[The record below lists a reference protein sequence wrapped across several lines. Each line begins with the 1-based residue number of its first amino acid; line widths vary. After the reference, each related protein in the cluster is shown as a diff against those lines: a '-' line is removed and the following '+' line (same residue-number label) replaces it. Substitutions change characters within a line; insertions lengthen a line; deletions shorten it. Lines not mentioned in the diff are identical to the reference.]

1 MRKHIVQGT
10 HKAQMLL
17 AKSVAQIAILH
28 IGGNKQIVLI
38 GIQWY
43 NPSQGYPKRAMPCE
57 KNTSYIICV
66 KHSRL
71 TSYRSL
77 DSLYALNHSA
87 DFRSPSRNGVEGL
100 KPKSCSKGVVSVYFI
115 ILLFR
120 VTYLFAIP
128 LVNDISILYVFQPC
142 FLLRKVMAEIEA
154 FCGIEGMKDV

>member
-17 AKSVAQIAILH
+17 AKSVAQMTNLH

-43 NPSQGYPKRAMPCE
+43 NPSQGYPNRAMPCE

-71 TSYRSL
+71 ISYSCL
-77 DSLYALNHSA
+77 DPLHAITHSA
-87 DFRSPSRNGVEGL
+87 DFRSPSRIGVEGL
-100 KPKSCSKGVVSVYFI
+100 KPKSCSKGVVSAFFI
-115 ILLFR
+115 
-120 VTYLFAIP
+120 VTKMVLPFK
-128 LVNDISILYVFQPC
+128 SI
-142 FLLRKVMAEIEA
+142 
-154 FCGIEGMKDV
+154 